1 MGARVSVPSGGPSR
15 VVGMLRVAELPDL
28 PAPAAKFLSAAG
40 STIVQASREPA
51 ILPPT
56 NTLGRWRSPPVRWLI
71 GYLNSPA
78 PHYAPAIAFNAF
90 VAIFPITLGLV
101 ALLVITQPG
110 RLVTHEVEHI
120 ILEAF
125 PAGTRGDIGR
135 LIFSAVKHP
144 RTVGFFSLLAM
155 LWSCSALF
163 SCIGGALNAL
173 HGVTGRNVI
182 RQRLMGLHLTP
193 ALLGTIALLVV
204 METLTDHLPRTPV
217 IGVVAAGIVLT
228 FLIAFIYRTAP
239 NTQVPLRLAL
249 PGAFMAT
256 LLIEAVT
263 LAFPLYSRLSAEVSA
278 LGRGLAIA
286 LVLLAWLYLVA
297 HMLLLGAYFN
307 NHRRGRPRRT

>member
-1 MGARVSVPSGGPSR
+1 M
-15 VVGMLRVAELPDL
+15 
-28 PAPAAKFLSAAG
+28 
-40 STIVQASREPA
+40 IVQAAPEPIIQLPTKRLVGWSRPF
-51 ILPPT
+51 
-56 NTLGRWRSPPVRWLI
+56 RWLL
-71 GYLNSPA
+71 GYFNSPA

-101 ALLVITQPG
+101 ALLLITSPG
-110 RLVTHEVEHI
+110 KVVTRQVEHI

-125 PAGTRGDIGR
+125 PVGTRADIGR

-144 RTVGFFSLLAM
+144 KTIGFFSLLAM

-182 RQRLMGLHLTP
+182 KQRLMGLQLTP
-193 ALLGTIALLVV
+193 VLLGTIVFLVV
-204 METLTDHLPRTPV
+204 LETWTDRMPRTPL
-217 IGVVAAGIVLT
+217 IGLGAAGIVLT

-239 NTQVPLRLAL
+239 NRHVPLLQAM
-249 PGAFMAT
+249 PGAVIAT

-263 LAFPLYSRLSAEVSA
+263 VAFPVYSRLSAEVSL

-286 LVLLAWLYLVA
+286 LVLLGWLYLVA

-307 NHRRGRPRRT
+307 QHWMRRRRPN

>member
-1 MGARVSVPSGGPSR
+1 MFRA
-15 VVGMLRVAELPDL
+15 ADL
-28 PAPAAKFLSAAG
+28 ATPAAKFSSAAG

-56 NTLGRWRSPPVRWLI
+56 NTRGRWSPPIRWLI

-90 VAIFPITLGLV
+90 IAIFPITLGLV

-110 RLVTHEVEHI
+110 RLVTREVEHI

-182 RQRLMGLHLTP
+182 RQRLMGLQLTP

-204 METLTDHLPRTPV
+204 METLTDRLPRTPV
-217 IGVVAAGIVLT
+217 IGLVAAGIVLT

-239 NTQVPLRLAL
+239 NTHVPLRLAL

-263 LAFPLYSRLSAEVSA
+263 LAFPLYSRLSTEVST

-307 NHRRGRPRRT
+307 NHRRGRARRP